1 MAKANPQFHAG
12 TEWKTGQK
20 YFSIEDAM
28 KGAETN
34 VQWTVWRNTP
44 ETWAIVYSQGDK
56 LELTG
61 GGYGRG
67 MPRGTRNAWDN
78 AYVYEDLR
86 WASVSDLCKMV

>member
-1 MAKANPQFHAG
+1 MTKAKPQFHAG
-12 TEWKTGQK
+12 TEWATGTK
-20 YFSIEDAM
+20 YSTIEDAM

-44 ETWAIVYSQGDK
+44 GTWAIVYSQGDQ
-56 LELTG
+56 LTLTG

-67 MPRGTRNAWDN
+67 TARGKRNEWDT

-86 WASVSDLCKMV
+86 WASVYLLCKMV